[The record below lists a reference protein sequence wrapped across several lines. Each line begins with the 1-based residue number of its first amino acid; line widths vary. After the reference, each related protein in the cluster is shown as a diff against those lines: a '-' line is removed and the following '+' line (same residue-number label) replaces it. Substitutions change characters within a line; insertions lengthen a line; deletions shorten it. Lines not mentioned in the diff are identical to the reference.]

1 MNSLFQTI
9 ALQTARNYD
18 MKMHKEFVD
27 AVNKIMESDEYQ
39 QEHDEQSLKIAL
51 DNKGE
56 IHERSI

>member
-18 MKMHKEFVD
+18 KKMHKEFVD

-56 IHERSI
+56 RHERSI